1 MGSRR
6 EHVRHMRL
14 LTFSSGSDLP
24 HVGVEVPCSS
34 PAALLDLTAAYAA
47 DGRSL
52 AGGMKQLISE
62 GDGVQEFVNVML
74 NTGLHQLPLASVRVL
89 APIYDPEK
97 VLCVG
102 MNYRDHCTEQNFPIP
117 EVPLLFNKFASSI
130 IGPGEDITAYREITC
145 QLDFEVELVVIVGR
159 AGRNIARDEAASH
172 IFGYTVAHDVSARD
186 MQFKSNG
193 GQWLLGKALDTFA
206 PIGPAVVTRDEMG
219 DEPKVGIRCRVN
231 GVVMQNSNTRELV
244 HGPADVIAYASR
256 FMTLKPGD
264 MILTGTP
271 GGVGCFRKPPIW
283 LKDGDQVECE
293 IDGIGCITN
302 TVRVLP
308 APKL

>member
-1 MGSRR
+1 M
-6 EHVRHMRL
+6 
-14 LTFSSGSDLP
+14 
-24 HVGVEVPCSS
+24 
-34 PAALLDLTAAYAA
+34 
-47 DGRSL
+47 
-52 AGGMKQLISE
+52 AGGMKQLIAE
-62 GDGVQEFVNVML
+62 GAAAHEFINVML
-74 NTGLHQLPLASVRVL
+74 KTGLHQLPLASVRVL

-130 IGPGEDITAYREITC
+130 IGPGEDITADPEITC
-145 QLDFEVELVVIVGR
+145 ELDFEVELVVIVGR
-159 AGRNIARDEAASH
+159 AGRNIARDQAASH

-206 PIGPAVVTRDEMG
+206 PIGPAIVTRDEMG

-231 GVVMQNSNTRELV
+231 GDIMQNSNTRELV